1 MRCGYRLMMYEPPA
15 GRILRLNAHDQSHL
29 GQVLINVIWQEGR
42 LTLYVKI
49 VVTPMSIPAIH
60 NSHAELSLET
70 RREYPYLDEASLGYG
85 RPIE

>member
-1 MRCGYRLMMYEPPA
+1 MMYESPA
-15 GRILRLNAHDQSHL
+15 GRFLRLNAHNLSYL

-49 VVTPMSIPAIH
+49 MVTPMSIPAIQ
-60 NSHAELSLET
+60 NSHPELSLET
-70 RREYPYLDEASLGYG
+70 RRGYPYLDEASLGCG